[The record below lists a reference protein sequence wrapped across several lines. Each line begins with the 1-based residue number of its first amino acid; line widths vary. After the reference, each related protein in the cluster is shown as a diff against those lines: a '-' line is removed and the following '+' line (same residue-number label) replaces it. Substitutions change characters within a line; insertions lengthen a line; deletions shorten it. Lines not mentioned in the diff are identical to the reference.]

1 MRPRPPAWLVV
12 AVFVGVLAF
21 VAVVITMV
29 WDGVGDP
36 IEANRAEAVRNLA
49 LVAGGIVA
57 LIIAVWRSRAAQD
70 QVRVNERERLDRRF
84 YNGVS
89 LLSQKEVVSRLAG
102 IRMLGQLAKLEPTLF
117 RDDVTRI
124 LCEFACNPTAID
136 KFDAEAADVPSRFPI
151 DDIEDG
157 DDGDRRATINTGRR
171 EEIEKAI
178 GVVSDCNTAA
188 MKKHPDA
195 KLDLNLSGLALHNA
209 KLGQVNL
216 SGADLRGARLV
227 GVDFS
232 CANLSGAKLASSRLL
247 SATLSGADL
256 TRADLTRA
264 TLSLADL
271 QKAQLVE
278 TDLSY
283 AELDGATMQG
293 VQIRDA
299 IFTGA
304 ILSRTGLAPADSDG
318 VVEALDEF
326 VATGLTQATI
336 DQMVAADANPP
347 RLTGVLDAETGEPLE
362 WRGKMLLPQSSA
374 RTPLD

>member
-1 MRPRPPAWLVV
+1 MLPRPPAWLALTVSL
-12 AVFVGVLAF
+12 GVLAF
-21 VAVVITMV
+21 VAIVVTMV
-29 WDGVGDP
+29 WDSLGEP
-36 IEANRAEAVRNLA
+36 IDASRAEAVRNLA

-57 LIIAVWRSRAAQD
+57 LVIAVWRSRAAQD
-70 QVRVNERERLDRRF
+70 QVRVSERDRLDRRF
-84 YNGVS
+84 YTGVS

-102 IRMLGQLAKLEPTLF
+102 IRMLGQLAELEPNLF

-136 KFDAEAADVPSRFPI
+136 KSDSEDA
-151 DDIEDG
+151 
-157 DDGDRRATINTGRR
+157 DDGDRRAAANTSRR

-188 MKKHPDA
+188 LKEHPDA
-195 KLDLNLSGLALHNA
+195 KLELNLPRLALHNA
-209 KLGQVNL
+209 KLEQVNL
-216 SGADLRGARLV
+216 SGANLRGARLV

-232 CANLSGAKLASSRLL
+232 GANLSDAKLAFSKLL
-247 SATLSGADL
+247 SAKLNGANL

-271 QKAQLVE
+271 QDTQLIE

-283 AELDGATMQG
+283 AELDGARMQG
-293 VQIRDA
+293 IQIQDA

-304 ILSRTGLAPADSDG
+304 ILSRAGLVPADSDG
-318 VVEALDEF
+318 VVEALDE
-326 VATGLTQATI
+326 VIATGLTQATI
-336 DQMVAADANPP
+336 DRMAAADANPP

-362 WRGKMLLPQSSA
+362 WRGNMLLPQSST